1 MKLVFMKKDQKSYLF
16 SKTMKLILMKKD
28 QKSYLYYPAIML
40 VQLDIKTGK

>member
-1 MKLVFMKKDQKSYLF
+1 MKLVLKKKDQKSYLF

-40 VQLDIKTGK
+40 VLLDIKTGK